1 MGKQILETIPSRSV
15 QPLLLL
21 LLLLASWEYFGIAL
35 LQSMPVEGE
44 ICREIDRGLL
54 FHNEVLMSFWLS

>member
-1 MGKQILETIPSRSV
+1 MGKQILETIPSRNV
-15 QPLLLL
+15 QPLLL
-21 LLLLASWEYFGIAL
+21 LLLLASWEYFGIVL